1 MPEDLTFSKD
11 FRGLWKAA
19 RKIGNQDTL
28 DLIWE
33 NLCSEIGLSDAA
45 TVSDHERLGK
55 LAASIRN
62 GTSDTGVTARKL

>member
-11 FRGLWKAA
+11 YRGLWKAA

-45 TVSDHERLGK
+45 TVADHQSMGE
-55 LAASIRN
+55 LAAKHRN
-62 GTSDTGVTARKL
+62 HTNDQGVAARKL

>member
-1 MPEDLTFSKD
+1 MPEELTFSKD
-11 FRGLWKAA
+11 YRGLWKAA

-45 TVSDHERLGK
+45 TMADHQSLGK
-55 LAASIRN
+55 LAAEMANRRDKP
-62 GTSDTGVTARKL
+62 GQEAKKL